1 MAKWQHF
8 ITAAATAAALGAS
21 TLVFAGHD
29 SSAEDYSGDGCKHD
43 GKYDKK
49 DRGDPEKR
57 LKRLAKKLDLT
68 DEQQA
73 QLKTRMEQ
81 DLASDSAR
89 RESMKALRE
98 ELQKAAKNNASEE
111 DIHKLADQLGDLI
124 AEGAIARANKKKS
137 MDEIL
142 TPEQQKEFS
151 ALMEKMRERGSK
163 KHKKKD

>member
-8 ITAAATAAALGAS
+8 ITAAATTAALSAS
-21 TLVFAGHD
+21 TLVFADHGHD
-29 SSAEDYSGDGCKHD
+29 PFSESDGDERSCKHE
-43 GKYDKK
+43 KK

-68 DEQQA
+68 EEQQT
-73 QLKTRMEQ
+73 QLKGRMEQ
-81 DLASDSAR
+81 DQASDSAR
-89 RESMKALRE
+89 KESMKTLRE
-98 ELQKAAKNNASEE
+98 KLQKAAKDNASEE
-111 DIHKLADQLGDLI
+111 EIHKLADQLGDLI
-124 AEGAIARANKKKS
+124 AEGAIARANKKKT

-142 TPEQQKEFS
+142 TAEQQKEFA